1 MLLHRY
7 ERSLRHPFTRHPA
20 AGRDGAGLCQHSPAL
35 GFCLGLRVGR
45 DRNLE
50 SAGPHPFA
58 VSALARTE
66 EVEGRGGATGGSG
79 EKGAAGPGAAAMM
92 GKRSPQDK
100 LFAADHVYLDF
111 VGRDTLYGYM
121 AQNREQLFRDEDFA
135 ALYCPDNGR
144 QSVPPSLAVSL
155 LFLRAYEGV
164 SFAEAVERTK
174 YDLRWKVALGLE
186 MEEVAMQ
193 KSALQEFEAKLVL
206 HEMEEPI
213 LKKSIE
219 EARRAGYLKNRKIR
233 VALDTT
239 PILGKGAVKD
249 TYNLLAEGIE
259 QLVRRVAE
267 VEGEEVT
274 GWAERQGFS
283 RYFGSSLKGEAAI
296 EWDDKAQ
303 REQLLTEM
311 VQDGRRLL
319 SLAEQGEEQH
329 PEQAEAIQTDAA
341 LLRRLITQDV
351 EEKPEGGCQVKSGTE
366 KNRVISVHD
375 PEMRHGRKSASKRFN
390 GHKAAVAVEME
401 SQLISAV
408 EVLAGNAGDAEEERI
423 LTAKVPASHN
433 GDCFPKSE
441 FGIDLDQMEVRCPAG
456 QSTRDYRSAGDG
468 RGGQFLFAAA
478 TCQACPLRSQCVRG
492 RGPRSIS
499 IPAEERLQQQAR
511 AHNQTEAGRQSL
523 RERVV
528 VEHRIARLVGLG
540 IRKSRYFGRKKTRF
554 QVVMA
559 AVVANLSLVVGH
571 CRRRAQNIEAA
582 VPADTAVQLRE
593 GLLAAVSSF
602 YSRFFGWERPALV

>member
-1 MLLHRY
+1 
-7 ERSLRHPFTRHPA
+7 
-20 AGRDGAGLCQHSPAL
+20 
-35 GFCLGLRVGR
+35 
-45 DRNLE
+45 
-50 SAGPHPFA
+50 
-58 VSALARTE
+58 
-66 EVEGRGGATGGSG
+66 
-79 EKGAAGPGAAAMM
+79 MM
-92 GKRSPQDK
+92 GKRSGQDK
-100 LFAADHVYLDF
+100 LFAADQVYLDF

-121 AQNREQLFRDEDFA
+121 AQNREQMFRDEDFA
-135 ALYCPDNGR
+135 ALYCADNGR
-144 QSVPPSLAVSL
+144 QSVPPSLAVSV

-186 MEEVAMQ
+186 MEEVPMQ

-206 HEMEEPI
+206 HEREEPI

-219 EARRAGYLKNRKIR
+219 EARRAGYLKSRKIR

-249 TYNLLAEGIE
+249 TYNLLGEGIE
-259 QLVRRVAE
+259 ILGKRLAE
-267 VEGEEVT
+267 VEKEEVT
-274 GWAERQGFS
+274 AWAQRQGCS

-303 REQLLTEM
+303 REQLLTEI
-311 VQDGRRLL
+311 VEDGRRLL

-329 PEQAEAIQTDAA
+329 PEQAEAIQSDAA
-341 LLRRLITQDV
+341 LRRRLIAQDV
-351 EEKPEGGCQVKSGTE
+351 EEKPEGGCQVKSGTA
-366 KNRVISVHD
+366 KDRVISVHD

-390 GHKAAVAVEME
+390 GHKAAVAVEMD
-401 SQLISAV
+401 SPLISAV
-408 EVLAGNAGDAEEERI
+408 EVLAGNAGDQEKALELVQQSERVMEATVAETVGDCAYGGGPTRRAFAEEERI
-423 LTAKVPASHN
+423 LTAKVPACHN
-433 GDCFPKSE
+433 RGCFSKSE

-456 QSTRDYRSAGDG
+456 QSTRDYRSGGEG
-468 RGGQFLFAAA
+468 RGGQFVFAKA

-492 RGPRSIS
+492 QGPRSIS
-499 IPAEERLQQQAR
+499 IQAEERLQQQAR

-540 IRKSRYFGRKKTRF
+540 IRKSRYFGRKKTRW

-559 AVVANLSLVVGH
+559 AVVANVSLVVRH
-571 CRRRAQNIEAA
+571 CQRRAQNLEAA
-582 VPADTAVQLRE
+582 TPAQALAQQTNAF
-593 GLLAAVSSF
+593 LAAVSTF
-602 YSRFFGWERPALV
+602 WARFLGLEANPGLAAVVM

>member
-92 GKRSPQDK
+92 GRRTAQDK

-144 QSVPPSLAVSL
+144 QSVPPSVAVSV

-213 LKKSIE
+213 L
-219 EARRAGYLKNRKIR
+219 
-233 VALDTT
+233 
-239 PILGKGAVKD
+239 GKGAVKD

-259 QLVRRVAE
+259 QLVRRLAE

-375 PEMRHGRKSASKRFN
+375 PEMRHGRKSASKR
-390 GHKAAVAVEME
+390 
-401 SQLISAV
+401 
-408 EVLAGNAGDAEEERI
+408 
-423 LTAKVPASHN
+423 
-433 GDCFPKSE
+433 
-441 FGIDLDQMEVRCPAG
+441 
-456 QSTRDYRSAGDG
+456 
-468 RGGQFLFAAA
+468 
-478 TCQACPLRSQCVRG
+478 
-492 RGPRSIS
+492 
-499 IPAEERLQQQAR
+499 
-511 AHNQTEAGRQSL
+511 
-523 RERVV
+523 
-528 VEHRIARLVGLG
+528 
-540 IRKSRYFGRKKTRF
+540 
-554 QVVMA
+554 
-559 AVVANLSLVVGH
+559 
-571 CRRRAQNIEAA
+571 
-582 VPADTAVQLRE
+582 
-593 GLLAAVSSF
+593 
-602 YSRFFGWERPALV
+602 

>member
-1 MLLHRY
+1 
-7 ERSLRHPFTRHPA
+7 
-20 AGRDGAGLCQHSPAL
+20 
-35 GFCLGLRVGR
+35 
-45 DRNLE
+45 
-50 SAGPHPFA
+50 
-58 VSALARTE
+58 
-66 EVEGRGGATGGSG
+66 
-79 EKGAAGPGAAAMM
+79 MM

-111 VGRDTLYGYM
+111 VGRDTLYGYL

-144 QSVPPSLAVSL
+144 QSVPPSVAVSV

-186 MEEVAMQ
+186 MEEVPMQ

-206 HEMEEPI
+206 HEMEEPL
-213 LKKSIE
+213 LKKSIA
-219 EARRAGYLKNRKIR
+219 EARRAGYLQNRKLR

-249 TYNLLAEGIE
+249 TYNLLGEGIE
-259 QLVRRVAE
+259 MLGRRLAE
-267 VEGEEVT
+267 VEKGEVT
-274 GWAERQGFS
+274 AWAEKQGLS
-283 RYFGSSLKGEAAI
+283 RYFGSSLKGEAGI
-296 EWDDKAQ
+296 DWDDKGQ
-303 REQLLTEM
+303 REQLLTEI

-319 SLAEQGEEQH
+319 ILAEEIPKQH
-329 PEQAEAIQTDAA
+329 PAQAEAIAAAAA
-341 LLRRLITQDV
+341 LLLRLITQDV
-351 EEKPEGGCQVKSGTE
+351 EEKPEGGFQVKSGTA
-366 KNRVISVHD
+366 KDRVLSVHD

-401 SQLISAV
+401 SQLITGV
-408 EVLAGNAGDAEEERI
+408 EVLAGNAGDQEKALDLVQQSERVLKAKVEETVGDCAYGGGPTRRAFADEERI

-433 GDCFPKSE
+433 RNCFSKSE
-441 FGIDLDQMEVRCPAG
+441 FEIDLDQMEVRCPAG
-456 QSTRDYRSAGDG
+456 QSTRDYRSAGEG
-468 RGGQFLFAAA
+468 RGGQFLFSQAS
-478 TCQACPLRSQCVRG
+478 CQACPLRSQCVRG
-492 RGPRSIS
+492 QGPRSIS
-499 IPAEERLQQQAR
+499 IQAEERLQQQAR

-540 IRKSRYFGRKKTRF
+540 IRQSRYFGKKKTRW

-559 AVVANLSLVVGH
+559 AVVANLSLVVGY
-571 CRRRAQNIEAA
+571 CQRQAQNAA
-582 VPADTAVQLRE
+582 ATAAQASVQPTNVF
-593 GLLAAVSSF
+593 LAALSTF
-602 YSRFFGWERPALV
+602 WARFVRLNANPDLGAVLGAG